1 MTKCILNRPPTL
13 QPGLSAPP
21 ATGSAQHTAERGSA
35 IVEFIF
41 TSTLILIPMIY
52 VVLAAGQLQA
62 ASYAA
67 VGAADQAAKV
77 FAASTQIGQA
87 EANAQD
93 VVARTLN
100 DFGIA
105 SGMSTT
111 SISCDPGCLE
121 PGSTVSVRVNI
132 QVSLPLLP
140 DGLNNSA
147 FSVDSSATQRV
158 DRFG

>member
-1 MTKCILNRPPTL
+1 MARALAV
-13 QPGLSAPP
+13 APEL
-21 ATGSAQHTAERGSA
+21 ALRHSDAERGSA

-52 VVLAAGQLQA
+52 LVLAAGQLQG

-67 VGAADQAAKV
+67 VGAADHAAKV
-77 FAASTQIGQA
+77 YAASEQPGEA
-87 EANAQD
+87 EAQARD
-93 VVARTLN
+93 VVARTMQ

-105 SGMSTT
+105 ASRSTT
-111 SISCDPGCLE
+111 SISCDPACLE
-121 PGSTVSVRVNI
+121 PGSTVSVLVVV
-132 QVSLPLLP
+132 QVPLPLLP
-140 DGLNNSA
+140 DEFGVSA